1 MGYRG
6 AMHDESYKR
15 LFASTRMVEDLVRGF
30 AGGAWLAGADFTSL
44 ERLSSEYVSDE
55 LRRRHGDVV
64 WRLRLG
70 GRWAY
75 LLVLL
80 EFQSRTDPLMALR
93 IHEYTLGVYRE
104 VARNGSR
111 GPGARLPAVLPVVL
125 YNGASRWTA
134 AAELGELIEPVGA
147 ELRAYQPSQRYLV
160 VDERRVEEDDLPA
173 GNLMRAVVGLE
184 RSGSPEDLRRVVEWL
199 QGRLG
204 APVDAE
210 LRGAFVDWVMRLA
223 GRLTPGGESQGAA
236 VVRTLEEA
244 RVTLEER
251 VAQWP
256 KQWFREGR
264 EEGLEQ
270 GREQGLEQGEQG
282 LEQGREQ
289 GLEQGLAHER
299 ALLVRMAATRF
310 GPEIGE
316 RLSGVL
322 AGIAD
327 PEGLAEVGE
336 RLVRSETG
344 DELLAPPPAPT
355 IELSP
360 APAIPARPARPPSPS
375 RRRSPLV
382 AAITPLPPSA
392 GSAASPVPAPPSS
405 RPDACAGPL
414 AAGGR
419 LREDPAGC
427 TDPGW
432 KPFMPR

>member
-44 ERLSSEYVSDE
+44 ERLSSEYVNDE

-70 GRWAY
+70 GQWAY

-160 VDERRVEEDDLPA
+160 VDERRAEVDDLPA

-270 GREQGLEQGEQG
+270 GREQGLEQG
-282 LEQGREQ
+282 REE

-344 DELLAPPPAPT
+344 DELLARVRGAPAP
-355 IELSP
+355 
-360 APAIPARPARPPSPS
+360 
-375 RRRSPLV
+375 
-382 AAITPLPPSA
+382 
-392 GSAASPVPAPPSS
+392 GN
-405 RPDACAGPL
+405 GP
-414 AAGGR
+414 GG
-419 LREDPAGC
+419 
-427 TDPGW
+427 
-432 KPFMPR
+432 

>member
-15 LFASTRMVEDLVRGF
+15 LFAFARMVEDLVRGF

-64 WRLRLG
+64 WRVRVG
-70 GRWAY
+70 GRWTY

-104 VARNGSR
+104 VARNGSP
-111 GPGARLPAVLPVVL
+111 GPRARLPAVLPVVL

-134 AAELGELIEPVGA
+134 AAELRELIEPVGA

-199 QGRLG
+199 QGRLA
-204 APVDAE
+204 APGEAE

-270 GREQGLEQGEQG
+270 GREQGLEQG
-282 LEQGREQ
+282 
-289 GLEQGLAHER
+289 LAHER

-344 DELLAPPPAPT
+344 DELLARVRA
-355 IELSP
+355 
-360 APAIPARPARPPSPS
+360 APAS
-375 RRRSPLV
+375 
-382 AAITPLPPSA
+382 
-392 GSAASPVPAPPSS
+392 GN
-405 RPDACAGPL
+405 GP
-414 AAGGR
+414 GG
-419 LREDPAGC
+419 
-427 TDPGW
+427 
-432 KPFMPR
+432 

>member
-134 AAELGELIEPVGA
+134 AVELGELIEPVGA

-184 RSGSPEDLRRVVEWL
+184 RSGSPEDLRRVVAWL
-199 QGRLG
+199 QGRLA

-223 GRLTPGGESQGAA
+223 GRLAPGGESQGAA

-270 GREQGLEQGEQG
+270 G
-282 LEQGREQ
+282 LEQGREEGLER

-310 GPEIGE
+310 GPEIGD

-344 DELLAPPPAPT
+344 GELLARVRGAPAP
-355 IELSP
+355 
-360 APAIPARPARPPSPS
+360 
-375 RRRSPLV
+375 
-382 AAITPLPPSA
+382 
-392 GSAASPVPAPPSS
+392 GN
-405 RPDACAGPL
+405 GP
-414 AAGGR
+414 GG
-419 LREDPAGC
+419 
-427 TDPGW
+427 
-432 KPFMPR
+432 

>member
-1 MGYRG
+1 
-6 AMHDESYKR
+6 MHDESYKR
-15 LFASTRMVEDLVRGF
+15 LFAFARMVEDLVRGF

-64 WRLRLG
+64 WRLRVG

-104 VARNGSR
+104 VTRGGSR
-111 GPGARLPAVLPVVL
+111 GRGARLPAVLPVVL

-134 AAELGELIEPVGA
+134 ASELGELIEPVGA
-147 ELRAYQPSQRYLV
+147 ELRAYQPSQRYMV
-160 VDERRVEEDDLPA
+160 VDERRVEEDDLPV

-199 QGRLG
+199 QGRLV
-204 APVDAE
+204 APGDAK

-223 GRLTPGGESQGAA
+223 GRLAPGGESEGAA

-270 GREQGLEQGEQG
+270 GREQGLEQGLERGLEQG
-282 LEQGREQ
+282 LERGLEQGLER

-336 RLVRSETG
+336 RLARSETG
-344 DELLAPPPAPT
+344 DDLLARVRGAPT
-355 IELSP
+355 P
-360 APAIPARPARPPSPS
+360 
-375 RRRSPLV
+375 
-382 AAITPLPPSA
+382 
-392 GSAASPVPAPPSS
+392 GN
-405 RPDACAGPL
+405 GP
-414 AAGGR
+414 GG
-419 LREDPAGC
+419 
-427 TDPGW
+427 
-432 KPFMPR
+432 

>member
-64 WRLRLG
+64 WRVRVG
-70 GRWAY
+70 GRWTY

-80 EFQSRTDPLMALR
+80 EFQSRTEPLMALR

-104 VARNGSR
+104 VARNGSPR
-111 GPGARLPAVLPVVL
+111 SGVRLPAVLPVVL

-199 QGRLG
+199 QGRLA
-204 APVDAE
+204 APGEAG

-264 EEGLEQ
+264 EEGLE
-270 GREQGLEQGEQG
+270 E
-282 LEQGREQ
+282 
-289 GLEQGLAHER
+289 GLAHER

-310 GPEIGE
+310 GPEVGE
-316 RLSGVL
+316 RLSGLL
-322 AGIAD
+322 AGIAN

-344 DELLAPPPAPT
+344 EELLARVRG
-355 IELSP
+355 
-360 APAIPARPARPPSPS
+360 APAS
-375 RRRSPLV
+375 
-382 AAITPLPPSA
+382 
-392 GSAASPVPAPPSS
+392 GN
-405 RPDACAGPL
+405 GP
-414 AAGGR
+414 GG
-419 LREDPAGC
+419 
-427 TDPGW
+427 
-432 KPFMPR
+432 